1 MRIPRPFS
9 RLPALAILALTLVV
23 ATALMGVA
31 QLFPESRRLTESPM
45 GAMLVVYLG
54 IVLVLL
60 GMARFASLDWN
71 RLLGPT
77 LPHTE
82 WQLASV
88 AFPLAAMS
96 YGGFW
101 LFWVPLSYVIP
112 GVVQSYALEGMPDLL
127 SRNDPARLFLDIVG
141 ITVVAPV
148 VEEILFRGFLLH
160 RFAARWGTT
169 AGIIVSSAFFAI
181 LHVELI
187 GHFLFGVAMCAL
199 YIRSR
204 SLWLPILAHAV
215 NNAFALSFAFPDA
228 LGGAPE
234 APATIQEFRAEWPT
248 GLVALALGAAGL
260 MWFWRRFAPHGAWT
274 LPYAVEVPVDDP
286 IDPIDPVEPQPADAP
301 VGGVS

>member
-1 MRIPRPFS
+1 MRIPRPFG
-9 RLPALAILALTLVV
+9 RLPALIILPLSLIVGGLLMALAQAFPPTR
-23 ATALMGVA
+23 ALM
-31 QLFPESRRLTESPM
+31 ESPM
-45 GAMLVVYLG
+45 GAMLMLYLG

-60 GMARFASLDWN
+60 GMARFAGLDWN

-77 LPHTE
+77 LPYTE
-82 WQLASV
+82 WPLAAV
-88 AFPLAAMS
+88 AFPLAATS

-101 LFWVPLSYVIP
+101 LFWGPLSFVVP
-112 GVVQSYALEGMPDLL
+112 DLVQSYALEGMPDLL
-127 SRNDPARLFLDIVG
+127 SRGDPARLVLDIVA

-169 AGIIVSSAFFAI
+169 TGIVVSSALFAV

-187 GHFLFGVAMCAL
+187 GHFLFGVAMSAL

-215 NNAFALSFAFPDA
+215 NNAFALAFAFPDA

-234 APATIQEFRAEWPT
+234 APATLAEFRAEWPT
-248 GLVALALGAAGL
+248 GLVALVLGAAGL
-260 MWFWRRFAPHGAWT
+260 LWFWRRFAPHGAWT
-274 LPYAVEVPVDDP
+274 LPYKVDVPAGDASDTIAP
-286 IDPIDPVEPQPADAP
+286 PPADVP
-301 VGGVS
+301 IGGMP